1 MSKAGRMIGVQT
13 PWYRF
18 GLWLQGYGSVR
29 VLWLG
34 VGHGVLRFVGVLGPR
49 NPKTKALT
57 SKPPRKFAARTL
69 LTPRSRANFRA
80 WTAPL
85 RFAGIR
91 IYTFQAIRVQCVVF
105 RVKSLACHV
114 SDALGC
120 KPQNPKPKAQKPLF
134 GACWLNLGGIQKGRS
149 AQCECRYLSM
159 VRMLVWGVIP
169 KDRFGMAV
177 AHWLAGVRMPS
188 RSTLSGRKPPSR
200 TLKKPGPNP

>member
-69 LTPRSRANFRA
+69 LTPRSGANLISGHGQRHYVLPGYGS
-80 WTAPL
+80 T
-85 RFAGIR
+85 RF
-91 IYTFQAIRVQCVVF
+91 
-105 RVKSLACHV
+105 K
-114 SDALGC
+114 
-120 KPQNPKPKAQKPLF
+120 
-134 GACWLNLGGIQKGRS
+134 
-149 AQCECRYLSM
+149 
-159 VRMLVWGVIP
+159 
-169 KDRFGMAV
+169 
-177 AHWLAGVRMPS
+177 
-188 RSTLSGRKPPSR
+188 LSGFSVSSSE
-200 TLKKPGPNP
+200 